1 MNKNELSCCELC
13 FLGSSSVKWLNPY
26 VVGRSAAVTCAVL
39 APAGPNRSRVLA
51 SLCRDERTTQLPTH
65 NILTKMFLDHIIR
78 TAEVKQFEHTLRPH
92 QLAKIHQS
100 SNDRI
105 AASLASGT
113 TDEDVSMGENA
124 STRTSPST
132 VLDRAVMEHNL
143 LAASKIYNNIT
154 FSGLG
159 ALLDLTPGAA
169 ETMARKMIEQGRLR
183 GSIDQ
188 VEQLIWFD
196 SGREEDDAQGKAG
209 GLGDVDLE
217 TEDTGA
223 PYTKKWDM
231 QIRLTASSVRPF
243 QSDLT
248 NN

>member
-1 MNKNELSCCELC
+1 
-13 FLGSSSVKWLNPY
+13 
-26 VVGRSAAVTCAVL
+26 
-39 APAGPNRSRVLA
+39 
-51 SLCRDERTTQLPTH
+51 
-65 NILTKMFLDHIIR
+65 MFLDHIIR
-78 TAEVKQFEHTLRPH
+78 TTEIKQFEKTLQPH
-92 QLAKIHQS
+92 QLAKIQQS

-105 AASLASGT
+105 AATLT
-113 TDEDVSMGENA
+113 TSTSDGDVNMGENV
-124 STRTSPST
+124 STRTGPST

-159 ALLDLTPGAA
+159 ALLDLIPGAA
-169 ETMARKMIEQGRLR
+169 ETMARRMIEQGRLK

-196 SGREEDDAQGKAG
+196 TGREEDDAQGKAG

-231 QIRLTASSVRPF
+231 QIRLTASSVRLNSNSISHF
-243 QSDLT
+243 RTHKT
-248 NN
+248 NLNPG

>member
-1 MNKNELSCCELC
+1 M
-13 FLGSSSVKWLNPY
+13 
-26 VVGRSAAVTCAVL
+26 L
-39 APAGPNRSRVLA
+39 APAGPNRSRILA
-51 SLCRDERTTQLPTH
+51 SLCRDERTVQLPTH
-65 NILTKMFLDHIIR
+65 GILTKMFLDYIIR
-78 TAEVKQFEHTLRPH
+78 TAEVKQFEQTLRPH
-92 QLAKIHQS
+92 QLAKIQQS

-105 AASLASGT
+105 AATLAASTSDG
-113 TDEDVSMGENA
+113 DVNMGENV
-124 STRTSPST
+124 STRTGPST

-154 FSGLG
+154 FAGLG

-169 ETMARKMIEQGRLR
+169 ETMARRMVEQGRLK

-196 SGREEDDAQGKAG
+196 TGREEDDAQGKAG

-231 QIRLTASSVRPF
+231 QIRLTASSVRPRL
-243 QSDLT
+243 D
-248 NN
+248 